1 MKKRKKSN
9 LIIYILII
17 IGGMVML
24 YPLVWLVFATLK
36 PSYEVL
42 NSAKILPSRYVFS
55 NYSDGWSMI
64 RPHKF
69 TRFFFNTFV
78 LVFGCVFGSVVIS
91 LFTGYGF
98 ARFRFRFRNFWLSIL
113 FITVMLPSTVTLISR
128 YIIFTELKWIN
139 TYLPFIVPSWLGVG
153 HGGGFFIYLMHQY
166 IRGIPSELDEAA
178 IIDGC
183 NTFSII
189 TKIIA
194 PLSKAALFSVAIFAF
209 IWNWDDF
216 QNQLIYLSDVKIY
229 TVSLALRT
237 TIDVSGADNWGAVL
251 AMALC
256 SVIPAIILFFSAQKY
271 FIEGIAATGIKG

>member
-1 MKKRKKSN
+1 M
-9 LIIYILII
+9 
-17 IGGMVML
+17 
-24 YPLVWLVFATLK
+24 
-36 PSYEVL
+36 
-42 NSAKILPSRYVFS
+42 
-55 NYSDGWSMI
+55 
-64 RPHKF
+64 
-69 TRFFFNTFV
+69 
-78 LVFGCVFGSVVIS
+78 
-91 LFTGYGF
+91 
-98 ARFRFRFRNFWLSIL
+98 
-113 FITVMLPSTVTLISR
+113 
-128 YIIFTELKWIN
+128 
-139 TYLPFIVPSWLGVG
+139 
-153 HGGGFFIYLMHQY
+153 MHQY